1 MTTAILLVA
10 GVGSRLRPLT
20 DTMPKCL
27 VPLGDETIL
36 ARQVRLLAAA
46 GVTHLVLSTGFA
58 AEAVHAALAR
68 CALPCTF
75 AHNPDYATTQN
86 IVSLH
91 RALAVAPP
99 GDVVKLDG
107 DVVFTGAL
115 LPRVLR
121 RSDGAVVAVD
131 DRQPVRDE
139 AMKVSARGGVAERFG
154 KGIPAAEA
162 MGESI
167 GVEWFGA
174 AARAVLADVVG
185 SAVGAGRTDLYYED
199 VYAEVIARGVRM
211 GCAAVGD
218 LPWTEV
224 DDREDLARAEALV
237 SAAGDR

>member
-1 MTTAILLVA
+1 MTSAILLVA

-20 DTMPKCL
+20 DRRPKCL
-27 VPLGDETIL
+27 VPVGDETIL

-46 GVTHLVLSTGFA
+46 GVTRLVLSTGFA
-58 AEAVHAALAR
+58 AEAVHAALAG
-68 CALPCTF
+68 APLPVTF
-75 AHNPDYATTQN
+75 VHNPDYASTQN

-91 RALAVAPP
+91 RALAVLDA

-107 DVVFTGAL
+107 DVVFTEAL

-139 AMKVSARGGVAERFG
+139 AMKVRARGGAAEAFG
-154 KGIPAAEA
+154 KGIAPADA

-167 GVEWFGA
+167 GIEWFSDAARGELTAAVA
-174 AARAVLADVVG
+174 AAVA
-185 SAVGAGRTDLYYED
+185 AGRTDLYYED
-199 VYAEVIARGVRM
+199 VYAEVIGRGVRM
-211 GCAAVGD
+211 ACVGVGD

-224 DDREDLARAEALV
+224 DDPADLARAIALV
-237 SAAGDR
+237 RAAG

>member
-20 DTMPKCL
+20 DHRPKCL
-27 VPLGDETIL
+27 VSLGGETIL

-46 GVTHLVLSTGFA
+46 GVTRLVLSTGFA
-58 AEAVHAALAR
+58 AEAVHAALAD
-68 CALPCTF
+68 CALPTTF
-75 AHNPDYATTQN
+75 VHNPDYATTQN
-86 IVSLH
+86 VVSLH
-91 RALAVAPP
+91 RALAAVPS

-107 DVVFTGAL
+107 DVVFTDAL

-121 RSDGAVVAVD
+121 ADPSAVVAVD

-139 AMKVSARGGVAERFG
+139 AMKVSVRDGAARRFG

-162 MGESI
+162 WGESI
-167 GVEWFGA
+167 GVEWFGD
-174 AARAVLADVVG
+174 AARAVLAAAVG
-185 SAVGAGRTDLYYED
+185 DAVGAGRTDLYYED

-211 GCAAVGD
+211 ACVGVGT

-224 DDREDLARAEALV
+224 DDRDDLARAVALV
-237 SAAGDR
+237 RAAG

>member
-20 DTMPKCL
+20 DHRPKCL
-27 VPLGDETIL
+27 VSIGEETIL
-36 ARQVRLLAAA
+36 ARQVRLLSAA
-46 GVTHLVLSTGFA
+46 GVTRLVLSTGYA
-58 AEAVHAALAR
+58 AEAVHAALAG
-68 CALPCTF
+68 CPLPVTF
-75 AHNPDYATTQN
+75 VHNPDFATTQN

-91 RALAVAPP
+91 RALGAVTE

-154 KGIPAAEA
+154 KGIAPAEA

-167 GVEWFGA
+167 GVEWFGERAREALSA
-174 AARAVLADVVG
+174 AVA
-185 SAVGAGRTDLYYED
+185 SAVSAGRTDLYYED
-199 VYAEVIARGVRM
+199 VYADVVARGVQM
-211 GCAAVGD
+211 ACVGVGD

-224 DDREDLARAEALV
+224 DDPADLARAVDLV
-237 SAAGDR
+237 RSAG

>member
-1 MTTAILLVA
+1 MTAAILLVA

-20 DTMPKCL
+20 DARPKCL
-27 VPLGDETIL
+27 VPLGGETIL
-36 ARQVRLLAAA
+36 HRQVRLLSAA

-58 AEAVHAALAR
+58 AEAVHAALAG

-75 AHNPDYATTQN
+75 VHNPDYATTQN

-107 DVVFTGAL
+107 DVVFTADLMPRL
-115 LPRVLR
+115 LGRA
-121 RSDGAVVAVD
+121 GEAVVAVD

-139 AMKVSARGGVAERFG
+139 AMKVLARGGFAERFG
-154 KGIPAAEA
+154 KGIPVAEA
-162 MGESI
+162 AGESI

-174 AARAVLADVVG
+174 AARGVLAEVVAA
-185 SAVGAGRTDLYYED
+185 AVASGRTDLYYED
-199 VYAEVIARGVRM
+199 VYSEVIGRGVRM
-211 GCAAVGD
+211 ACAGVGD

-224 DDREDLARAEALV
+224 DDRADLARAEALV
-237 SAAGDR
+237 AATG

>member
-20 DTMPKCL
+20 DARPKCL

-58 AEAVHAALAR
+58 AEAVHAALAG

-75 AHNPDYATTQN
+75 AHNPDYASTQN

-107 DVVFTGAL
+107 DVVFTEAL

-121 RSDGAVVAVD
+121 ASDGAVVAAAAC
-131 DRQPVRDE
+131 QPGRGDARDVRPV
-139 AMKVSARGGVAERFG
+139 AGVARRFG

-185 SAVGAGRTDLYYED
+185 AAVGAGRTHLYYED
-199 VYAEVIARGVRM
+199 VYAEVVARGVGM
-211 GCAAVGD
+211 ACAAVGD

-224 DDREDLARAEALV
+224 DDREDLARAVALV
-237 SAAGDR
+237 RATG